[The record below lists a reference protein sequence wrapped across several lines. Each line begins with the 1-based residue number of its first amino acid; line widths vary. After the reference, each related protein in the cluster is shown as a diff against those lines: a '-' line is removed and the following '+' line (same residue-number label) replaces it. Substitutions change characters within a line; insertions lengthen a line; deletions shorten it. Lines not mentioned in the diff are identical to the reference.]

1 MLKKEGFEVDD
12 KFEGVSTLSS
22 NTSILDNPVLIEES
36 KFFFKQFFN
45 LRESGMVHQFFN
57 QVFNVFSRFIGLSQG
72 KNWGNF

>member
-36 KFFFKQFFN
+36 KFFFEQFFD
-45 LRESGMVHQFFN
+45 LRESRMVHQFFY
-57 QVFNVFSRFIGLSQG
+57 QIFNVFSRFVGLGQS